1 MRSIRSELKEGF
13 VKEIM
18 EDVCRIIFTWFN
30 EVEK

>member
-1 MRSIRSELKEGF
+1 MWSIRSELKEGF

-18 EDVCRIIFTWFN
+18 EDVYRIIFTSFN